1 MFYRMVEKKLEKTS
15 KRYNNSDE
23 IVPKKVLVALQ
34 SVPDYFFNKINL
46 KNINNYRNVFLNS
59 TRNCDLLIGHFGRIS
74 ESCYP
79 KYLLPAFDKLCIKYP
94 TKNLKLIFCGNHAH
108 IKKKNITN
116 NINVLTHVGIPHY
129 EVYKYIQ
136 LCHLITSD
144 HKNDQ
149 SHWCGSMQILEAIA
163 CNIPVICANFDVRK
177 EQLGEDYPLFWDID
191 ASQKVKVIQIFN
203 ILENILLNKIN
214 ISKNW

>member
-1 MFYRMVEKKLEKTS
+1 M
-15 KRYNNSDE
+15 
-23 IVPKKVLVALQ
+23 LV
-34 SVPDYFFNKINL
+34 
-46 KNINNYRNVFLNS
+46 
-59 TRNCDLLIGHFGRIS
+59 GHFGRIS

-79 KYLLPAFDKLCIKYP
+79 KYLLPAFDKLCIKFP
-94 TKNLKLIFCGNHAH
+94 KKNLKLIFCGNNSH
-108 IKKKNITN
+108 KKTKIVTN
-116 NINVLTHVGIPHY
+116 NRNVLMYNGIPHN

-144 HKNDQ
+144 HMCDQ

-191 ASQKVKVIQIFN
+191 ASEKVKVIQIFN

-214 ISKNW
+214 INKIKENMKLRIEKYKSKNVGKYIFNQLENF

>member
-1 MFYRMVEKKLEKTS
+1 M
-15 KRYNNSDE
+15 
-23 IVPKKVLVALQ
+23 
-34 SVPDYFFNKINL
+34 
-46 KNINNYRNVFLNS
+46 
-59 TRNCDLLIGHFGRIS
+59 
-74 ESCYP
+74 
-79 KYLLPAFDKLCIKYP
+79 
-94 TKNLKLIFCGNHAH
+94 
-108 IKKKNITN
+108 
-116 NINVLTHVGIPHY
+116 GIPHY

-191 ASQKVKVIQIFN
+191 ASEKVKVIQIFN

-214 ISKNW
+214 ISKIKEDMKLRIEKYKSKNVGKDIFNQLENN